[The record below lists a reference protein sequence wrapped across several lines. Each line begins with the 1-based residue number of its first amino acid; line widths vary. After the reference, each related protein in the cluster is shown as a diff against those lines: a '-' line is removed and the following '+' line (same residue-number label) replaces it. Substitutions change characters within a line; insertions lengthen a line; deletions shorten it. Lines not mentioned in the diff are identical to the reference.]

1 MLGSKEELMEFE
13 DYVDR
18 EMCEFLI
25 GLQNRI
31 NNKIEKDEL
40 TFSGTIE
47 DYMDESELNNIK
59 TLQGELYKQT
69 LSYCVAKNRTQRE
82 APAIL
87 STYIKYVQVCVE
99 SDWAEGQMGGSN
111 GQYH

>member
-1 MLGSKEELMEFE
+1 MLGSKEELMDFE
-13 DYVDR
+13 EYVDR

-25 GLQNRI
+25 GMQNRI
-31 NNKIEKDEL
+31 NNKIDKDAL

-47 DYMDESELNNIK
+47 DYIDESELKNIR

-69 LSYCVAKNRTQRE
+69 LSYCKSVKRPERE

-87 STYIKYVQVCVE
+87 STYIKYVQVTVE